1 MLNYNEKTIEDWIM
15 QERHSFIYGYNN
27 EERKRLLGSYEEKY
41 PILLNNNQPVVLYL
55 DSFGIPEMD
64 IERINTKLLKE
75 IGYEHFQF
83 EIASKIVERTL
94 ERNDIDESRFN
105 SIIESLD
112 NSRNEEFSLEHINT
126 LKDLSKELKNSRDY
140 YYNLYM
146 DAINGK
152 IKENPYNVSLTNMF
166 IDWFISDYKKAL
178 NMDSCFALILDKKE
192 KLSPSSTKAIN
203 CFIGSRINRDLS
215 IKVAM
220 EPGEWGSFTDTFG
233 NRIDPMHDY
242 DEVELD
248 ESKHEYTMKKIKE
261 AGLELGFK
269 K

>member
-1 MLNYNEKTIEDWIM
+1 MLNYSEKIIEDWIM
-15 QERHSFIYGYNN
+15 QKRHTFIYGYNN
-27 EERKRLLGSYEEKY
+27 SEREKILRSYEEKY
-41 PILLNNNQPVVLYL
+41 PILLNNNQPVALYM
-55 DSFGIPEMD
+55 DSFGIPEID
-64 IERINTKLLKE
+64 EERINTKLLKE

-178 NMDSCFALILDKKE
+178 NMDSAFMLILDRKSKIS
-192 KLSPSSTKAIN
+192 LSSTRAIN
-203 CFIGSRINRDLS
+203 GFIAARINKDLN
-215 IKVAM
+215 IKVAI
-220 EPGEWGSFTDTFG
+220 EPGEWKTFTG
-233 NRIDPMHDY
+233 IVGERIEPIHDF
-242 DEVELD
+242 DVVELD
-248 ESKHEYTMKKIKE
+248 ESKHEYTMKKVKE
-261 AGLELGFK
+261 AELRFK
-269 K
+269 LD